1 MLITGHDGFIGAHLV
16 DKLKKKYNLIG
27 ISNHNSDS
35 SITSIKKDIQKIS
48 IKDFPKNIDYIIHLA
63 AVTDVQYCE
72 RNPQNSFAINCDGTK
87 KILEVARN
95 LGSKFLYV
103 STSHVYGNP
112 QKLPIVENHSRN
124 PTSVYAATKLL
135 AENLCESYSRIYGLN
150 VDIIRL
156 FSVYGPK
163 SPKYLVT
170 SKIISQSLEKKPVIM
185 GNLKPRR
192 DFIYISDAISAI
204 ELIMKK
210 SPQSLESYNVCSGK
224 SYSISQIY
232 GMVSKLLGYKIPI
245 KTSKTQIR
253 KNDIFEIRGSCSKLQ
268 NLGWRKKTNLTD
280 GLEKTILWYKTL
292 QNNTD

>member
-1 MLITGHDGFIGAHLV
+1 MKNVIITGHNGFIGSYLV
-16 DKLKKKYNLIG
+16 EKLKKKYNLIG
-27 ISNHNSDS
+27 ISNHNSNS
-35 SITSIKKDIQKIS
+35 SIISIKKDIRKIS

-63 AVTDVQYCE
+63 AVTGVPSCE
-72 RNPQNSFAINCDGTK
+72 RNPQNSFEINCDGTK

-112 QKLPIVENHSRN
+112 QTLPIKENHPRN

-135 AENLCESYSRIYGLN
+135 GENLCESYSRIYGLN
-150 VDIIRL
+150 VDIVRL

-170 SKIISQSLEKKPVIM
+170 SKIISQSLEKKPMIL
-185 GNLKPRR
+185 GNLKPKR

-210 SPQSLESYNVCSGK
+210 STGLESYNVGSGK

-232 GMVSKLLGYKIPI
+232 TTVLKLLGYKVPI
-245 KTSKTQIR
+245 KISKNQIR
-253 KNDIFEIRGSCSKLQ
+253 KNDIFEIRASCSKLQ
-268 NLGWRKKTNLTD
+268 NLGWRAKTNLVD
-280 GLEKTILWYKTL
+280 GLQKTIFWYKT
-292 QNNTD
+292 NTNQ